1 MKIFL
6 VGGAVR
12 DQLLGRPVR
21 ERDWVVVDA
30 TPEEME
36 RRGYREK
43 TTGFPVYLHP
53 ESGEEYA
60 LARRETKSGVGYKG
74 FTFDC
79 SPGVSIE
86 EDLARRDL
94 TVNAIALSNDGQVID
109 PFNGCNDLEARSL
122 KHITPAFI
130 EDPLRVLRL
139 VRFLAELGEYNFNIC
154 DTTQSLAL
162 QMCRSGELS
171 TLSPSRIWRETVR
184 AIDSTMPE
192 RFFQQLIAWD
202 ALSQLMPWIQSENGS
217 DLRAPIGALKCAVE
231 QNSSTDVRLATL
243 LASIAKERG
252 KPADVP
258 TNWPISAMA
267 RTLAELC
274 EQHPLPMVADAES
287 TLHWLESVDAWRRA
301 DRFANLLRVWLAL
314 RPDRSVPIERL
325 RQCREQA
332 HKVPK
337 PAAGTDPR
345 SAVRAYRLQQ
355 IALTLAAIDAA
366 NTGTP

>member
-12 DQLLGRPVR
+12 DRLLDRPVR
-21 ERDWVVVDA
+21 ERDWVVVGA
-30 TPEEME
+30 TPEEMQ

-43 TTGFPVYLHP
+43 ATGFPVYLHP

-79 SPGVSIE
+79 SPSVSRE

-94 TVNAIALSNDGQVID
+94 TVNAIALSDDGEVVD
-109 PFNGCNDLEARSL
+109 PFDGCSDLQARSL
-122 KHITPAFI
+122 KHITTAFI

-139 VRFLAELGEYNFNIC
+139 ARFLAELGEYKFNIC

-162 QMCRSGELS
+162 QMCRSGELA
-171 TLSPSRIWRETVR
+171 TLSPSRIWRESVR
-184 AIDSTMPE
+184 ALDSTMPQL
-192 RFFQQLIAWD
+192 FFQQLIAWD
-202 ALSQLMPWIQSENGS
+202 ALSQLMPWMQPENGS

-231 QNSSTDVRLATL
+231 QNSGTDVRLATL
-243 LASIAKERG
+243 LASIAQERG
-252 KPADVP
+252 KQADIP
-258 TNWPISAMA
+258 TNWPLSAIA
-267 RTLAELC
+267 RSLADLC
-274 EQHPLPMVADAES
+274 VTHPLPKISCAES

-301 DRFANLLRVWLAL
+301 DRFVNLLRVWLAL
-314 RPDRSVPIERL
+314 RPNLSVPIERL
-325 RQCREQA
+325 RQCRDQA

-337 PAAGTDPR
+337 PAAGADPR

-355 IALTLAAIDAA
+355 IALTLQ
-366 NTGTP
+366 